1 MYNIEIF
8 IFEKYT
14 GLSKKAQIFY
24 NYETYAEGVACKKRN
39 EKQRQLNGAGD
50 TKNRAQAA

>member
-8 IFEKYT
+8 IFGKYT

-24 NYETYAEGVACKKRN
+24 NYETYAEGVAHKN
-39 EKQRQLNGAGD
+39 EMKSKAG
-50 TKNRAQAA
+50 NRREQYQT

>member
-14 GLSKKAQIFY
+14 RLSKKAQIFY